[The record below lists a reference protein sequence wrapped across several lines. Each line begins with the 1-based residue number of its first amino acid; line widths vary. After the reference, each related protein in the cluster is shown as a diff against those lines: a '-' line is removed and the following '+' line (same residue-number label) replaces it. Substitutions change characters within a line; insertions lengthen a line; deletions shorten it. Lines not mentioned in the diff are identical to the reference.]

1 MKKALL
7 YFALLTVGFTAKA
20 QDGIEVYHYGDLTDY
35 SGDTVYVTAPNYE
48 IFDVVME
55 VYNNTGSTKQ
65 WRITRKRLSIPNNW
79 TDGLCWGHCTDP
91 FGICYS
97 STQMANN
104 PWTSPGT
111 VSVMFD
117 IPDGECGKLKPQI
130 DPDDYYSGTAHYRYY
145 ISENGSTYQD
155 SVDVVVDFVA
165 AVKPVQAEL
174 NISVQPNPAS
184 DYVLISM
191 NGTDNGTLKI
201 VDVLGNVV
209 LKETISGS
217 KKIDLGDFR
226 NGVYFI
232 TIETGSGKNLT
243 RKLIVR
249 H

>member
-20 QDGIEVYHYGDLTDY
+20 QDGIEVYNYGDLTDY
-35 SGDTVYVTAPNYE
+35 SGDTVYVTASSFE
-48 IFDVVME
+48 TFDVVME
-55 VYNNTGSTKQ
+55 VFNNTGSTKQ

-79 TDGLCWGHCTDP
+79 KDGLCWGHCIDEW
-91 FGICYS
+91 GLCYGS
-97 STQMANN
+97 AQMASN
-104 PWTSPGT
+104 PWTTS
-111 VSVMFD
+111 VSANFD
-117 IPDGECGKLKPQI
+117 ILDGECGKLKPQI
-130 DPDDYYSGTAHYRYY
+130 DPDDFYSGTAHYRYY
-145 ISENGSTYQD
+145 MSEDGVTYQD

-165 AVKPVQAEL
+165 AVKPIQAEM

-184 DYVLISM
+184 DYVLISI
-191 NGTDNGTLKI
+191 NGADNGTLKI

-209 LKETISGS
+209 LRETISGS

>member
-20 QDGIEVYHYGDLTDY
+20 QDGIEIYHYGDLIDY
-35 SGDTVYVTAPNYE
+35 SGDTVFVSAPSFE
-48 IFDVVME
+48 TFDVVMD

-79 TDGLCWGHCTDP
+79 TDGLCWGQCADQ
-91 FGICYS
+91 FGICYGAS
-97 STQMANN
+97 QMASN
-104 PWTSPGT
+104 PWTTSE
-111 VSVMFD
+111 SANFD
-117 IPDGECGKLKPQI
+117 ILDGECGKLKPQI
-130 DPDDYYSGTAHYRYY
+130 DPDDFYSGSAHYRYY
-145 ISENGSTYQD
+145 VSENGFTYQD

-165 AVKPVQAEL
+165 AVKPVQAEIGIL
-174 NISVQPNPAS
+174 VQPNPAS

-191 NGTDNGTLKI
+191 NGAENGYLKI

-209 LKETISGS
+209 LKESISGS
-217 KKIDLGDFR
+217 KKIDLGDFK

-232 TIETGSGKNLT
+232 TIETGSGKNLN